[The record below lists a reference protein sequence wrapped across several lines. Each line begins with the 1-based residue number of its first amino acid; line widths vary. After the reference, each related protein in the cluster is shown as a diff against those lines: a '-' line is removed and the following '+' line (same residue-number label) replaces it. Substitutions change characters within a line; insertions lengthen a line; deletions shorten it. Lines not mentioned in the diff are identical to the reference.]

1 MDDDEQ
7 HEQHLAETMT
17 LKLHALEHGAYTYV
31 SLTGTMATVP
41 QGKQL
46 RRLLTLLAL
55 WHGGPVDVVLCVG
68 TDTGGWLEI
77 WDEALAAV
85 PARHHRVRFL
95 LNRSTLLGGG
105 GDKAQ

>member
-7 HEQHLAETMT
+7 HEHLAATMT
-17 LKLHALEHGAYTYV
+17 LNLRALEHGAYTYV

-46 RRLLTLLAL
+46 RRLLALLAL

-85 PARHHRVRFL
+85 PARHHRVRFS

-105 GDKAQ
+105 GDKAH